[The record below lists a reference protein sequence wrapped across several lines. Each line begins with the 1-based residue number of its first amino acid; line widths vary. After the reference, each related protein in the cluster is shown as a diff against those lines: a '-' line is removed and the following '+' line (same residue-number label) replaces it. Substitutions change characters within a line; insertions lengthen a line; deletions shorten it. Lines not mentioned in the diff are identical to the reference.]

1 MENKIKLLPEIVANQ
16 IAAGEVV
23 NNPSSVVKEMMENA
37 IDAGA
42 SSVTVNFR
50 NAGMELLQIV
60 DDGCG
65 MSPMDARM
73 AFDRHATSKI
83 TSLDDVYSLHT
94 FGFRGEALASI
105 AAVSQVELRTRQKD
119 DDVGT
124 VTTVNGGEFVAQ
136 TPVMCPVGSQFLVRN
151 LFYTAPARRK
161 FNADRTRMVSD
172 IKKEFRRVAL
182 CNPQVRCELMSND
195 MPIITLPA
203 GTLLERIIDVVGR
216 HIKTNL
222 LEVSVETSIVKVRG
236 YVGRPSAA
244 KQKNAEQY
252 MFINGRYFRS
262 VQFFRSI
269 MKAYYK
275 LIPEN
280 CSPSYF
286 LYLTVDPERVDVNV
300 HPQKTEV
307 RFADNDEVSQI
318 LNAAVRST
326 LAKSGAV
333 SMMDFDNSASIDI
346 PAMTARGGVVY
357 TEPKASSNADYNP
370 FREDY
375 ADASAPAADVDFT
388 GFGAPYDGSSESVPI
403 RDIPS
408 ADIPSAER
416 PVSVRGG
423 SRDIYGG
430 GRPSSEGGDSGGRKL
445 RDIVWSEMPLDSEF
459 AIDAAPRVPAED
471 AGYREIASVGMT
483 GADDLP
489 GIESAA
495 VSVAE
500 DAVAEES
507 RLEFIPSAAV
517 QQRLAT
523 DEKITFSDVLSLGNG
538 YAVAV
543 CDGRSMIA
551 DMRRVRERVLFDGY
565 MSMIGHGSSS
575 TQRLLF
581 PERLVLS
588 EDDYALLEENAV
600 EFAALGFDMEFRGD
614 GAVELCGVP
623 SSVAGEQADRLLYEL
638 LRETESDGDAGERMR
653 ENLARAMAVK
663 GARSAAK
670 GLRNDEA
677 ADLLRQL
684 SDCENFSFSPS
695 GKPIMAELTA
705 EELKNKLN

>member
-37 IDAGA
+37 VDAGA
-42 SSVTVNFR
+42 GSVTVNYR

-119 DDVGT
+119 ADIGT
-124 VTTVNGGEFVAQ
+124 VTIVNGGEFVDQ
-136 TPVMCPVGSQFLVRN
+136 TPAMCPVGSQFLVRN

-161 FNADRTRMVSD
+161 FNADRARMVSD

-222 LEVSVETSIVKVRG
+222 LEVSVDTSIVKVKG

-244 KQKNAEQY
+244 KQKNTEQY

-275 LIPEN
+275 LIPDN
-280 CSPSYF
+280 CTPSFF

-333 SMMDFDNSASIDI
+333 SMMDFDNSSSIDI
-346 PAMTARGGVVY
+346 PAMTGRGGVVY
-357 TEPKASSNADYNP
+357 AEPKSSSNADYNP

-375 ADASAPAADVDFT
+375 ADTSAPAADVDFT
-388 GFGAPYDGSSESVPI
+388 GFDVPYDGAQEPAAM

-408 ADIPSAER
+408 GGCRASSGAEIAESGE
-416 PVSVRGG
+416 V
-423 SRDIYGG
+423 YG
-430 GRPSSEGGDSGGRKL
+430 GGDSGGRKL

-459 AIDAAPRVPAED
+459 AIDAAPVAGGED
-471 AGYREIASVGMT
+471 AAGYRDIASGGVAASDGL
-483 GADDLP
+483 GDAVPSVADD
-489 GIESAA
+489 GHSG
-495 VSVAE
+495 
-500 DAVAEES
+500 ES
-507 RLEFIPSAAV
+507 RLEFIPSSAV
-517 QQRLAT
+517 QQRLAA
-523 DEKITFSDVLSLGNG
+523 DEKIVFSDVMSLGNG

-565 MSMIGHGSSS
+565 MSMIGHGASSS
-575 TQRLLF
+575 QKLLF

-600 EFAALGFDMEFRGD
+600 EFAALGFDMEFRGE

-623 SSVAGEQADRLLYEL
+623 SGVAGEQADRLLYDL
-638 LRETESDGDAGERMR
+638 LREVESDGDAGERMR

-663 GARSAAK
+663 ASRSAAR
-670 GLRNDEA
+670 GLRSDEA
-677 ADLLRQL
+677 AELLRRL
-684 SDCENFSFSPS
+684 ADCENFSFSPS

>member
-37 IDAGA
+37 VDAGA
-42 SSVTVNFR
+42 SSITVNYR

-83 TSLDDVYSLHT
+83 TSLDDVYNLHT

-105 AAVSQVELRTRQKD
+105 AAVSQVELRTRHKD
-119 DDVGT
+119 ADIGT
-124 VTTVNGGEFVAQ
+124 VTIVNGGEFVDQ
-136 TPVMCPVGSQFLVRN
+136 TPAMCPVGSQFLVRN

-161 FNADRTRMVSD
+161 FNADRARVVSD

-222 LEVSVETSIVKVRG
+222 LEVSVDTSIVKVKG

-244 KQKNAEQY
+244 KQKNSEQY

-269 MKAYYK
+269 MKAYHK
-275 LIPEN
+275 LIPDN
-280 CSPSYF
+280 CTPSFF

-333 SMMDFDNSASIDI
+333 SMMDFDNSSSIDI
-346 PAMTARGGVVY
+346 PAMTDRGGVVY
-357 TEPKASSNADYNP
+357 AEPKSSSNADYNP

-375 ADASAPAADVDFT
+375 ADTSAPAADVDFT
-388 GFGAPYDGSSESVPI
+388 GFDAPYNGSQEPVAP

-408 ADIPSAER
+408 GGRRASSGSASKRASAE
-416 PVSVRGG
+416 VGRGRTESDEG
-423 SRDIYGG
+423 SD
-430 GRPSSEGGDSGGRKL
+430 GRKL
-445 RDIVWSEMPLDSEF
+445 CDIVWSEMTLDSEF
-459 AIDAAPRVPAED
+459 ALDTPIGANVESG
-471 AGYREIASVGMT
+471 GYREIASG
-483 GADDLP
+483 GIGCSAEAD
-489 GIESAA
+489 AA
-495 VSVAE
+495 S
-500 DAVAEES
+500 DES

-517 QQRLAT
+517 QQRLAADAKISFT
-523 DEKITFSDVLSLGNG
+523 DVMSLGNG

-543 CDGRSMIA
+543 CDGRIMIA
-551 DMRRVRERVLFDGY
+551 DMRRVRERILFDDY
-565 MSMIGHGSSS
+565 MSMIGHDSS
-575 TQRLLF
+575 TTQKLLF
-581 PERLVLS
+581 PERLILS
-588 EDDYALLEENAV
+588 EDDYSLLEENAV
-600 EFAALGFDMEFRGD
+600 EFAALGFDIEFRGE

-623 SSVAGEQADRLLYEL
+623 SGVAGEQADRLLYDL
-638 LRETESDGDAGERMR
+638 LREVESDGDAGEHMR

-663 GARSAAK
+663 ASRSAAK
-670 GLRNDEA
+670 GLRSDEA
-677 ADLLRQL
+677 ADLLRRL
-684 SDCENFSFSPS
+684 ADCENFSFSPS
-695 GKPIMAELTA
+695 GKPIMAELTV
-705 EELKNKLN
+705 EEFKNKLN